1 VKRCASC
8 RKAGKQWRADDAWLL
23 VRFDRHAFRALLEH
37 EGDWSL
43 RDLAY
48 ASGIRVP
55 TLHQWLI
62 GLRRPRLAEWNKV
75 AAALALDPCR
85 HCAGSGTVDPTQANI
100 AAITNAVQRRNLA
113 VLPEPEP
120 PITGDG
126 WTLDRNS
133 LALAIG
139 HAQLRV
145 TRQESRLIAVLASAA
160 GGFIITAQLAA
171 LLKISNH
178 AIHTYVT
185 RLRDKCAAAG
195 ADLGQVIQNGHGAGY
210 RAVMANREEAAS

>member
-1 VKRCASC
+1 V
-8 RKAGKQWRADDAWLL
+8 
-23 VRFDRHAFRALLEH
+23 VDRPA
-37 EGDWSL
+37 
-43 RDLAY
+43 
-48 ASGIRVP
+48 
-55 TLHQWLI
+55 
-62 GLRRPRLAEWNKV
+62 
-75 AAALALDPCR
+75 
-85 HCAGSGTVDPTQANI
+85 SGTVDPTQANI